1 MKKSK
6 CYFGQKYVG
15 YLGHVIS
22 GNGVAVDQ
30 DKIQAV
36 LDWPIPKTVKALRGF
51 LGLTGYYRRFV
62 RGYGAIAGPLTD
74 LLKKNCFKWNEA
86 AQSAFEELKTKLTQ
100 PPLLAMP
107 DFNETFVLEC
117 DASWNGI
124 GAVLMQKGQ
133 PIAYLSQ
140 SLKGRAT
147 ILSTY
152 EKEMLAILLAVKKW
166 NQYLWG
172 RQFIIKTDH
181 RSLKHL
187 LEQRVYTEAQYK

>member
-1 MKKSK
+1 M
-6 CYFGQKYVG
+6 
-15 YLGHVIS
+15 
-22 GNGVAVDQ
+22 GVAVDQ
-30 DKIQAV
+30 EKIQAV

-62 RGYGAIAGPLTD
+62 KGYGTIAGPLTA
-74 LLKKNCFKWNEA
+74 LLKKNCFGWNEA
-86 AQSAFEELKTKLTQ
+86 AQNAFEELKTKLTQ

-117 DASWNGI
+117 DASGNGI

-140 SLKGRAT
+140 GLKGRTT

-152 EKEMLAILLAVKKW
+152 EKEMLAILLAVKKIESIPMGQTVH
-166 NQYLWG
+166 N
-172 RQFIIKTDH
+172 
-181 RSLKHL
+181 
-187 LEQRVYTEAQYK
+187 